1 MLVFGSTQ
9 NLSCFQYRPEKRLYI
24 WPFIEKTHLRPENQ
38 AYLWPSPAQSRRSEP
53 FGVARAACF
62 EQLAGV
68 FASCGA
74 MHHTN
79 IFMNYSHDVNRLPV
93 SLTSDANFVVNEFFS
108 VTVVNEMQVL
118 LTTHKSTNFSNLL
131 FPLNRLSEKVDKA

>member
-1 MLVFGSTQ
+1 MTKVIRF
-9 NLSCFQYRPEKRLYI
+9 LYI
-24 WPFIEKTHLRPENQ
+24 NRSLESL
-38 AYLWPSPAQSRRSEP
+38 LWLNGKSAGWAFWLNVKSQLFLHFLVHRHKACGANPL
-53 FGVARAACF
+53 GVARAACF
-62 EQLAGV
+62 EELAGV

-108 VTVVNEMQVL
+108 VTVVNELQVL
-118 LTTHKSTNFSNLL
+118 LTTHESTNFSNLL
-131 FPLNRLSEKVDKA
+131 IR